1 MGTPGW
7 RRSPVVG
14 VIAGVVI
21 VIGMVGTLSRY
32 GCRSGRGGG
41 GVGDKQAMYC
51 PRCKEFYEVSR
62 TDLGVGQDADGD
74 EFQLRASR
82 APCPKCGGTDSVA
95 AYPCPKCEKLIVPP
109 KDYKQLQS
117 FQCPHCGK
125 HPYRR

>member
-1 MGTPGW
+1 MGTRGW

-14 VIAGVVI
+14 VIAGIVI
-21 VIGMVGTLSRY
+21 VIGMVGALSRY
-32 GCRSGRGGG
+32 GCRGGRGGG
-41 GVGDKQAMYC
+41 SFGDKQAMYC

-62 TDLGVGQDADGD
+62 KDLGVGQDADGD
-74 EFQLRASR
+74 EFQLKASR
-82 APCPKCGGTDSVA
+82 A
-95 AYPCPKCEKLIVPP
+95 PCPKCEKLIVPP